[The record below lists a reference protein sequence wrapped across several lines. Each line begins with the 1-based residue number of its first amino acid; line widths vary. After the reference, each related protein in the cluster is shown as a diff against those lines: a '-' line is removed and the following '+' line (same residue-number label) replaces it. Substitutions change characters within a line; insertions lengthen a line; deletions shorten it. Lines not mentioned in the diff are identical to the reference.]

1 MNRRDLIRKLSS
13 AATGLAAGG
22 ALVSCGDRSAPE
34 ARVVV
39 PTGPIGPLGLQLYT
53 LRSYVE
59 SDLYG
64 TLMQVA
70 DMGFREVEFAGYFG
84 LTPRQISQALYDSG
98 LTAPSAMISVD
109 EAVQSWET
117 AVDAAVEL
125 GHRWVVLAWLPEE
138 MRTDVDALVV
148 TAELFN
154 RLGDEALIRGVRL
167 GYHTRDYD
175 FLPLP
180 TGERP
185 IDVLLETT
193 DPAAVDFELD
203 VYWAL
208 QAGIDPLAFL
218 ETSGAGRVPLIHV
231 NDRDAD
237 GRMLPVGAGLVDWPT
252 LFAQRFASG
261 LRHVFVDHEE
271 ADDPWLAAQESFSY
285 LNALAV

>member
-1 MNRRDLIRKLSS
+1 MNRRELIRKLAAAAASLSASS
-13 AATGLAAGG
+13 TLA
-22 ALVSCGDRSAPE
+22 SCGDRSAPE

-39 PTGPIGPLGLQLYT
+39 PSGPIGPLGLQLYT

-59 SDLYG
+59 NDLYG

-70 DMGFREVEFAGYFG
+70 EMGFREVEFAGYFG
-84 LTPRQISQALYDSG
+84 LTPGQIARALYDSG

-109 EAVQSWET
+109 EAIQDWEP
-117 AVDAAVEL
+117 AVNAAVEL
-125 GHRWVVLAWLPEE
+125 GHRWIVLAWLPEE
-138 MRTDVDALVV
+138 MRNDVDALAS

-185 IDVLLETT
+185 IDLLLETT

-203 VYWAL
+203 VFWAL
-208 QAGIDPLAFL
+208 QAGADPLAFL
-218 ETSGAGRVPLIHV
+218 ETSGTGRVPLIHV

-237 GRMLPVGAGLVDWPT
+237 GRMLPVGTGLVDWPA

-285 LNALAV
+285 LNALDV